1 MNREERIEAV
11 KSMNTMV
18 LSLNDEDF
26 LDRWYTFGVA
36 DCDTNY
42 EDYISDSTLHSLL
55 LLFTQIMHDATS
67 DGIRGT
73 FYVDGIT
80 S

>member
-1 MNREERIEAV
+1 MNREARIEAV
-11 KSMNTMV
+11 KSMNTMI
-18 LSLNDEDF
+18 LNLNDEDF

-36 DCDTNY
+36 DCDTHY

-80 S
+80 G